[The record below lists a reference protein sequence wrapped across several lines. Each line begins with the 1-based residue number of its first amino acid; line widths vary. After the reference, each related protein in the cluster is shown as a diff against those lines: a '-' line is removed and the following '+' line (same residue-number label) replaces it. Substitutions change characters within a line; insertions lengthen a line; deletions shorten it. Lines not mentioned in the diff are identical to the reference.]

1 MGVEDDVV
9 EHDVVV
15 EMVEEDVVVEMAE
28 EDVVVEMA
36 EEDVVVE
43 MAEEDVVVVIEPAT
57 QPARCAE
64 QKAWLAFGAV
74 RQASSWVSQNESQA
88 AR

>member
-1 MGVEDDVV
+1 VEEVVDVV
-9 EHDVVV
+9 EEVVDVVV
-15 EMVEEDVVVEMAE
+15 MT
-28 EDVVVEMA
+28 
-36 EEDVVVE
+36 
-43 MAEEDVVVVIEPAT
+43 EPGT

-64 QKAWLAFGAV
+64 QKAGVAVGAV

>member
-9 EHDVVV
+9 EDDVVV
-15 EMVEEDVVVEMAE
+15 EMVEEDVVV
-28 EDVVVEMA
+28 VT
-36 EEDVVVE
+36 
-43 MAEEDVVVVIEPAT
+43 EPAT